1 MYLNS
6 IKENTGLCRQDVKTR
21 IAMAKQKKTKKHC
34 NSQTFGKIE
43 AYQQD

>member
-21 IAMAKQKKTKKHC
+21 IAMAKQKKTKTLK
-34 NSQTFGKIE
+34 QKFGKIE